1 MASILVA
8 EDDGAVREF
17 IARALRR
24 DGHEVETVT
33 DGQQALSALQARRFD
48 MLLTDIVMP
57 ELDGITLALKVSSDF
72 PDMPILLMT
81 GYAAEQQRAHNLDAL
96 INDVI
101 SKPFTLE
108 DICAM
113 VNRTL
118 GPAAGQSVH

>member
-57 ELDGITLALKVSSDF
+57 EFDGITLALKVSSDI

-81 GYAAEQQRAHNLDAL
+81 GYAAEQQRAHKLDAL
-96 INDVI
+96 AHDVI

-108 DICAM
+108 GICAM